1 MAQRRLLSL
10 WFANP
15 PNPTSPSAPGAPLS
29 AKPSDAEL
37 DEALRR
43 LALWCQHVSPLT
55 APQPPDG
62 ILIDITGCA
71 HLFGGEA
78 GLKARLARRLP
89 NARIAIAGTAAA
101 AWGLARY
108 GEAGSEDIAVLPVA
122 ALNLDPRIVIRLRR
136 VGIRRIG
143 ELARLPRAE
152 LTAGFGQGPVL
163 RLAQAL
169 GRAPEAIRF
178 ITAPPNWQEI
188 EHHAEPIAAPAQL
201 LAALARLTETLCVRL
216 AAACRGATSLTA
228 RFHRIDAVCPEIVLG
243 FAAPCRDAAQIG
255 RLLKEKLA
263 EIDPGF
269 GVEAISLTAVTTE
282 PLAPAQRGMTEEAPD
297 YARPI
302 DTLLNRLGGARFWR
316 AAPQASHIPEFA
328 ARRAAITAPPARWE
342 KPRQPRPLRLLS
354 RPDAIAAIAP
364 LPDDPPV
371 QFSWRGK
378 THRIAHATGPE
389 RIAREWWRHQQDGVR
404 PEHEHLRDYYA
415 VEDTEG
421 ARFWVFRAGLHQGAA
436 PARWFLHGLFG

>member
-10 WFANP
+10 WFAQP
-15 PNPTSPSAPGAPLS
+15 PPPPPGATPG
-29 AKPSDAEL
+29 AAP

-43 LALWCQHVSPLT
+43 LALWCQHFSPLT

-62 ILIDITGCA
+62 VLIDITGCA

-89 NARIAIAGTAAA
+89 EARIAIAGTAAA

-108 GEAGSEDIAVLPVA
+108 GEAGSEDLAPLPVA
-122 ALNLDPRIVIRLRR
+122 ALNLDHRTVIRLRR

-169 GRAPEAIRF
+169 GRAPEALRF
-178 ITAPPNWQEI
+178 VTAPPDWRET
-188 EHHAEPIAAPAQL
+188 EHHAEPIATPAQL
-201 LAALARLTETLCVRL
+201 LAALARLTETLCTRL
-216 AAACRGATSLTA
+216 AAAQRGATSLTA
-228 RFHRIDAVCPEIVLG
+228 RFHRIDAACPETTLG
-243 FAAPCRDAAQIG
+243 FAAPCRDETQIV
-255 RLLKEKLA
+255 RLLKERLS

-269 GVEAISLTAVTTE
+269 GVEAVSLTATATE
-282 PLAPAQRGMTEEAPD
+282 ALAPTQRGIIGEAPD

-302 DTLLNRLGGARFWR
+302 DTLLNRLGSARLWR
-316 AAPQASHIPEFA
+316 AVPHASHIPEFA
-328 ARRAAITAPPARWE
+328 ARRAAVITPPAHWE
-342 KPRQPRPLRLLS
+342 KPRQPRPLRLLA

-364 LPDDPPV
+364 VPDDPPV

-378 THRIAHATGPE
+378 THRIVQATGPE
-389 RIAREWWRHQQDGVR
+389 RIAREWWRHNQPVAR